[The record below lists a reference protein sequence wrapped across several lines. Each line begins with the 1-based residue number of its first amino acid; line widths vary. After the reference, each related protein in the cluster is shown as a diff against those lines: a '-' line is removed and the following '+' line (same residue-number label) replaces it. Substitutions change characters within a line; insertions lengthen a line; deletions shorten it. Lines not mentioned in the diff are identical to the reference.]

1 MKNISSFL
9 PALPLS
15 TKFDRRSPISEQYR
29 VIRTRLMQDVQLG
42 KTKTVVVTSALDK
55 EGKSTVAINLAI
67 AFADT
72 GLKVLLVDADL
83 RSASLTTE
91 LQLQKQVGLSEVIL
105 SPYRK
110 EMLPIVNFSKQLD
123 ILPSGEKQEQAA
135 ELLGKKEMTQLIEE
149 YREIYDLIIFDTPS
163 ICKVA
168 DAQILSVKTDGTI
181 LVVRQNVANAKEIN
195 RAKEMIQ
202 GVQGHL
208 IGAIANFSY

>member
-1 MKNISSFL
+1 MKNIISFF
-9 PALPLS
+9 PSLPLS

-42 KTKTVVVTSALDK
+42 KIKTVVITSALDK

-72 GLKVLLVDADL
+72 GLKVLLIDADL
-83 RSASLTTE
+83 RSASLTAK
-91 LQLQKQVGLSEVIL
+91 LQLQKRMGLSEIVTNPL
-105 SPYRK
+105 K
-110 EMLPIVNFSKQLD
+110 DKTLPLFNFSKQLD

-135 ELLGKKEMTQLIEE
+135 ELLSKKEMTELITE
-149 YREIYDLIIFDTPS
+149 YRNIYDLIIFDTPS

-168 DAQILSVKTDGTI
+168 DAQILSIKTDGTI
-181 LVVRQNVANAKEIN
+181 LVVRQNLAETKEIN